1 MAESNAITVVVP
13 PEPSS
18 RSEDLQSQILRVIA
32 QKGHFRN
39 VTEEGLRAE
48 IHGKAPTV
56 VKGAI
61 PENEAQGGEDDTP
74 QKRQER
80 LWKRREEM
88 IERLSYAQNEILCAL
103 DFVSLLISKQW
114 VPAQGSMSPALKE
127 AVPVGTLSGRTLK
140 NKTLPASS
148 RRLLTSLSRG
158 WRSEGFRSASEKLA
172 ATSSRLRNDAERES
186 EYWAQIANLTT
197 NGWAVS
203 RLPRDRKAIGVHF
216 GFAESAPQFRDR
228 GFALLRQSDDGSVF
242 LDRPS
247 NPRRRT
253 ALGVSV
259 IRDNAKT
266 GYFHF
271 RTAKGGQAG
280 DINQQLR
287 DMRDSLFEEELFYEV
302 CREARVAANQG
313 IHIRAEAVEIEVG
326 GDYQLSLA
334 YGPEQED
341 DIPTNAEDKLIAE
354 FVAVSLRL
362 LLSAAHEAN
371 LSRRSQKPPPM
382 TLKPRPGPEYA
393 LIRPVLA
400 HLRHKAEATAFWNS
414 CQALLRPFK
423 QAGIPITIE
432 IDNSSATVFD
442 SLSLEASKTVLSH
455 VMLPAKTGFKVH
467 LTEGRIFE
475 VGLATFLGP
484 PLFGSRYESNP
495 IDLGYCKIPT
505 LRQETR
511 DAATSS
517 LRHILTLALVA
528 HIQEALMTQGIP
540 GMPESEVRYK
550 GWTVTQPHN
559 GELSLYDTGQVLRTL
574 QVAVQTGSI
583 VLKIN
588 NLVGGTAMEW
598 DVWTWTSQGATKAS
612 EVEVESERR
621 SFDQVVLS
629 LLSVLLFAGRV

>member
-1 MAESNAITVVVP
+1 MAQTNAVTLVVP
-13 PEPSS
+13 LESCS
-18 RSEDLQSQILRVIA
+18 RSEDLQSQIRRVIA
-32 QKGHFRN
+32 QKGHFRH
-39 VTEEGLRAE
+39 VAEEALRAE
-48 IHGKAPTV
+48 IHGKAPAV
-56 VKGAI
+56 AKGAI
-61 PENEAQGGEDDTP
+61 SENEPHGDEDHTP

-127 AVPVGTLSGRTLK
+127 AVPVGTLSGHTLK

-148 RRLLTSLSRG
+148 RRLLASLSRG
-158 WRSEGFRSASEKLA
+158 WRSDSFRSASEKLSA
-172 ATSSRLRNDAERES
+172 ASSRLRNDAERGS
-186 EYWAQIANLTT
+186 EYWAQVANLTT

-228 GFALLRQSDDGSVF
+228 GFALLRQSDDGSVY

-247 NPRRRT
+247 HLRGRK

-259 IRDNAKT
+259 IRDNTKT

-271 RTAKGGQAG
+271 RTATKGQAE
-280 DINQQLR
+280 DVNQQLR

-313 IHIRAEAVEIEVG
+313 IHSRAEAVEIDVG

-334 YGPEQED
+334 YEPEQD
-341 DIPTNAEDKLIAE
+341 IAIPTNAEDDLIAE

-362 LLSAAHEAN
+362 GLNTVHEEN
-371 LSRRSQKPPPM
+371 LMQRSQKPPP
-382 TLKPRPGPEYA
+382 TAQRPRLTTEHA
-393 LIRPVLA
+393 IVRPVLA

-414 CQALLRPFK
+414 CQAVLRPFK
-423 QAGIPITIE
+423 QAGVPVTIE
-432 IDNSSATVFD
+432 FEKSSTTVFE
-442 SLSLEASKTVLSH
+442 SLKTWAPERVLSH
-455 VMLPAKTGFKVH
+455 VMLPARTGFKVN
-467 LTEGRIFE
+467 LSEGKSFE
-475 VGLATFLGP
+475 IGLATFLGP
-484 PLFGSRYESNP
+484 SLFGSRYESTP
-495 IDLGYCKIPT
+495 VDFGFCKIPT

-517 LRHILTLALVA
+517 LRHMLTLGLVA
-528 HIQEALMTQGIP
+528 HIQEALMTQGMAA
-540 GMPESEVRYK
+540 MPHSEVRYN
-550 GWTVTQPHN
+550 GWAVTQPHN

-574 QVAVQTGSI
+574 QIAVQAECI
-583 VLKIN
+583 VLKVKN
-588 NLVGGTAMEW
+588 VVDTTAMEY
-598 DVWTWTSQGATKAS
+598 DVWTWSFRGCTKANGMG
-612 EVEVESERR
+612 VDRESG
-621 SFDQVVLS
+621 SFDQVVLR
-629 LLSVLLFAGRV
+629 VLE